1 MITSTRRLHSVNVT
15 LCNKIKTKVT
25 HCNNK
30 RENQRIRR
38 KLAHFVGCQT
48 LELAVFDTSAVKL
61 DGALIGR
68 IYLMKFTA
76 IAAISSIAL
85 SSATS
90 AIAGPEAEVLH
101 WWTSGGEA
109 KSVAVLQKEFAD
121 NGGTWTDMPVAGG
134 GGDAAMAAL
143 RARVLSGNAPTAVQ
157 LKGPAIQ
164 EWYEE
169 GVLAD
174 ISSVAEAQGWSAVL
188 PASIAGHMKCEGSWC
203 AAPVNVHRVDWIW
216 ANASVLEANGID
228 MPSTWDEFNAAAEK
242 LQAAGIIPLAHGGQ
256 AWQDA
261 TVFEAV
267 ALGILGAN
275 GFHKAFVELDE
286 ETLTSDAMVAVF
298 DQMRKMRGYVDP
310 NFSGRD
316 WNLATAMVMNGEAA
330 FQIMGDWAKGEFM
343 AAGKVPGEDFLCLS
357 TPGEGFLYNVDS
369 FAMFAVDGEDKTQ
382 GQNLLAELIV
392 GQNFQKVFNLNK
404 GSIPARTDVALD
416 EFDTCAHISAA
427 DMSASSL
434 SGSLLPSYAHGMAL
448 RGAQS
453 GAITDVVTAH
463 FNSDMSSAEAVAQ
476 LAKAVANSY

>member
-1 MITSTRRLHSVNVT
+1 MF
-15 LCNKIKTKVT
+15 KK
-25 HCNNK
+25 
-30 RENQRIRR
+30 
-38 KLAHFVGCQT
+38 
-48 LELAVFDTSAVKL
+48 
-61 DGALIGR
+61 
-68 IYLMKFTA
+68 TA
-76 IAAISSIAL
+76 IAAATAALMMTSSVAF
-85 SSATS
+85 AE
-90 AIAGPEAEVLH
+90 PKAEVLH

-134 GGDAAMAAL
+134 GGDAAMTAL
-143 RARVLSGNAPTAVQ
+143 RARVLAGNPPTAVQ

-174 ISSVAEAQGWSAVL
+174 ISAVAEKEGWGSVL
-188 PASIAGHMKCEGSWC
+188 PASIAGHMKCDGKWC

-216 ANASVLEANGID
+216 ANADVLSANGIE
-228 MPSTWDEFNAAAEK
+228 MPTTWAEFNAAADK
-242 LQAAGIIPLAHGGQ
+242 LKAAGITPLAHGGQ

-267 ALGILGAN
+267 ALGVG
-275 GFHKAFVELDE
+275 GPEFFQKAFVDLDE
-286 ETLTSDAMVAVF
+286 ATLTSDKMMAVF
-298 DQMRKMRGYVDP
+298 DQMRKMRGYVDD

-343 AAGKVPGEDFLCLS
+343 AAGKVPGKDFLCAS
-357 TPGEGFLYNVDS
+357 TPGDGFLYNVDS
-369 FAMFAVDGEDKTQ
+369 FAMFGVDGDDKKA
-382 GQNLLAELIV
+382 GQMLLAELIV
-392 GQNFQKVFNLNK
+392 GPSFQKVFNLNK

-416 EFDTCAHISAA
+416 EFDSCAHL
-427 DMSASSL
+427 SASDMAASNK

-463 FNSDMSSAEAVAQ
+463 FNSDMSSADAVKQ
-476 LAKAVANSY
+476 LAQAVKNSQ